1 MSRKFNVA
9 EILESVD
16 SIVSDNSYPIHNDK
30 KIIDRYKKFLS
41 NNTDMTKNP
50 ENEKIIADAEKSI
63 INKKSDASEIGFEN
77 ILLLKNELKED
88 SENVLVLKNEFIDK
102 SIVKE
107 NNSLSENFRKTLV
120 LEDGFLDEEA
130 NNLNELESNYIHMN
144 EKLKSL
150 NTRQEEKIKD
160 LNILLDKFTSKER
173 YKDLDKKIKL
183 YQEDNALLRNKI
195 LDLSDKETALRF
207 QLSDL
212 VLEKGIKE
220 QDNISIKTTPKEDQ
234 REIGKL
240 NTRIENL
247 LQKNSELETEIL
259 ILRKNRTSGSADV
272 DQKIKFYRE
281 EHAKIILDKSD
292 IERKLENTKNQL
304 SINKSNKQELK
315 IALDNL
321 NKILANSNVE
331 TTTFVNKIN
340 IDKTES
346 LKNSEEANN
355 LKELESNYIHM
366 NEKLKSLN
374 TRQEEKIKD
383 LNILLDKF
391 RKRKI

>member
-16 SIVSDNSYPIHNDK
+16 SIVSDNSYPTHDNK
-30 KIIDRYKKFLS
+30 KIIDRYKKFLN

-50 ENEKIIADAEKSI
+50 ENEKIISDAEKSI
-63 INKKSDASEIGFEN
+63 INKKSDASEMGFEN
-77 ILLLKNELKED
+77 ILVLKDELRED
-88 SENVLVLKNEFIDK
+88 SEDVLVLKNEFIDK
-102 SIVKE
+102 SITKD
-107 NNSLSENFRKTLV
+107 NSLSENYRKTLV
-120 LEDGFLDEEA
+120 LEDGFIDKERNDLK
-130 NNLNELESNYIHMN
+130 ELESNYIHMN

-150 NTRQEEKIKD
+150 NTNQEEKIKD
-160 LNILLDKFTSKER
+160 LNILLDKFKSKER

-183 YQEDNALLRNKI
+183 YQDDNSMLRNKI
-195 LDLSDKETALRF
+195 LQLSDKETNLRF

-212 VLEKGIKE
+212 VLEK
-220 QDNISIKTTPKEDQ
+220 NIRKEDDISLNESPAEDQ
-234 REIGKL
+234 IEIRKL

-304 SINKSNKQELK
+304 SINENNKQELK
-315 IALDNL
+315 VALDNL

-331 TTTFVNKIN
+331 SSTFINKMN
-340 IDKTES
+340 VDKIES
-346 LKNSEEANN
+346 LKINEEENN

-374 TRQEEKIKD
+374 TKQEEKIKD
-383 LNILLDKF
+383 LNILLDNFK
-391 RKRKI
+391 RRKI